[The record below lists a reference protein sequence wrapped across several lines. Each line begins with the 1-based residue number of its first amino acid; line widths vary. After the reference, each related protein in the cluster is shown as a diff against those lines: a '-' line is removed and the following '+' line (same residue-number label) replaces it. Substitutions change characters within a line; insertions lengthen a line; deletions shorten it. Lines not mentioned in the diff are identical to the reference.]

1 MPSPRP
7 GSGPWPWLTRQ
18 VLALGLVSLLTDM
31 GTEMGMPLL
40 PALITGLG
48 GGAVALGLI
57 DGLADAVAALL
68 QVFAGRRTDRTG
80 KRRPWVLFGYGFSG
94 LIRPLFGLAA
104 APWQVVAV
112 RSADR
117 VGKGLRKPSRDSLLE
132 AAAGPETRGRVF
144 GFHDAMDNAGQ
155 MLGPLLALA
164 LLAFFAGDL
173 RKMLLCAIVPVDPA
187 LVAVMR
193 TVLLCAIVPG
203 ALALLVVLAWVREE
217 GPRAQPKALVMT
229 WAPPKEILPVLIPI
243 ALFTLGNASD
253 LFLLLKVQGVGA
265 SILGLVLLW
274 SAFAAVKVLGALL
287 GGPLADR
294 LGARA
299 AISLGWAWYGIV
311 YLAFAHAGSLKA
323 MVFIFLAYGLFH
335 GFSEGPQKALV
346 GSLAPKK
353 LKATCFGWLGLTTG
367 LLALPAGLLFGG
379 LWQWKGP
386 ALAFSVGAALALGG
400 LALLW
405 LAPSVEPAGARA
417 RR

>member
-1 MPSPRP
+1 
-7 GSGPWPWLTRQ
+7 

-40 PALITGLG
+40 PALVTGLG

-57 DGLADAVAALL
+57 DGLADTVSAVL
-68 QVFAGRRTDRTG
+68 QIFAGTRADRSG
-80 KRRPWVLFGYGFSG
+80 HRRPWVLFGYGFSG
-94 LIRPLFGLAA
+94 LVRPFFGLAG

-132 AAAGPETRGRVF
+132 AAATPATRGRVF

-155 MLGPLLALA
+155 VLGPLCSVA
-164 LLAFFAGDL
+164 LLLTLFVGDP
-173 RKMLLCAIVPVDPA
+173 RKVLML
-187 LVAVMR
+187 
-193 TVLLCAIVPG
+193 AIVPG
-203 ALALLVVLAWVREE
+203 AMALLAVLFLVREE
-217 GPRAQPKALVMT
+217 GPLADRKPPQLT
-229 WAPPKEILPVLIPI
+229 WIPPVQILPALIPI

-253 LFLLLKVQGVGA
+253 LFLLLKVYSAGAPLVGLA
-265 SILGLVLLW
+265 LLW
-274 SAFAAVKVLGALL
+274 SAFAVVKVLGALL

-299 AISLGWAWYGIV
+299 AISLGWAWYGII
-311 YLAFAHAGSLKA
+311 YLAFARAGSVQA
-323 MVFIFLAYGLFH
+323 MVALFLAYGLFH

-346 GSLAPKK
+346 GALAPKN

-379 LWQWKGP
+379 LWAWQGP
-386 ALAFSVGAALALGG
+386 ALAFSAGAALALGG

-405 LAPSVEPAGARA
+405 TPWVRVSGAAGV
-417 RR
+417 

>member
-1 MPSPRP
+1 
-7 GSGPWPWLTRQ
+7 
-18 VLALGLVSLLTDM
+18 M

-40 PALITGLG
+40 PALVTGLG

-57 DGLADAVAALL
+57 DGMADTVAALL

-94 LIRPLFGLAA
+94 LMRPLFGLAA

-117 VGKGLRKPSRDSLLE
+117 VGKGLRKPSRDGLLE
-132 AAAGPETRGRVF
+132 AAATPETRGRVF

-155 MLGPLLALA
+155 MLGPLTAVA
-164 LLAFFAGDL
+164 LLALFAGDP
-173 RKMLLCAIVPVDPA
+173 RK
-187 LVAVMR
+187 
-193 TVLLCAIVPG
+193 VLLCAIVPG
-203 ALALLVVLAWVREE
+203 ALALAAVFLWVREE

-229 WAPPKEILPVLIPI
+229 WAPPKEIWPVLIPI

-253 LFLLLKVQGVGA
+253 LFLLLKVQSGGA
-265 SILGLVLLW
+265 PLWGLALLW
-274 SAFAAVKVLGALL
+274 SAFAGVKVLGALL

-294 LGARA
+294 LGPRV
-299 AISLGWAWYGIV
+299 AISLGWAWYGII
-311 YLAFAHAGSLKA
+311 YLAFARAGGLKA
-323 MVFIFLAYGLFH
+323 MVLIFLAYGLFH

-346 GSLAPKK
+346 GSLAPKS

-367 LLALPAGLLFGG
+367 ILALPAGLLFGG

-386 ALAFSVGAALALGG
+386 ALAFSAGAALALGG

-405 LAPSVEPAGARA
+405 LTPSARA
-417 RR
+417 ERPKGPALT

>member
-1 MPSPRP
+1 MARRIKTLESP
-7 GSGPWPWLTRQ
+7 GSPAPWSWLGRQ

-40 PALITGLG
+40 PALVTGLG

-57 DGLADAVAALL
+57 DGLADTVAALL
-68 QVFAGRRTDRTG
+68 QLFAGRRADRSG
-80 KRRPWVLFGYGFSG
+80 QRRPWVLFGYGFSG
-94 LIRPLFGLAA
+94 LMRPLFGLAG

-132 AAAGPETRGRVF
+132 AAATPETRGRVF

-155 MLGPLLALA
+155 VLGPLTAVA
-164 LLAFFAGDL
+164 LLALFAGDP
-173 RKMLLCAIVPVDPA
+173 RKV
-187 LVAVMR
+187 LV
-193 TVLLCAIVPG
+193 LAIVPG
-203 ALALLVVLAWVREE
+203 ALAFAAVLFLVREE
-217 GPRAQPKALVMT
+217 GPKADKK
-229 WAPPKEILPVLIPI
+229 APVLSWIPPLEILPALIPI

-253 LFLLLKVQGVGA
+253 LFLLLKVQSAGA
-265 SILGLVLLW
+265 PLWGLALLW
-274 SAFAAVKVLGALL
+274 SAFAVVKVLGALL

-299 AISLGWAWYGIV
+299 AISLGWAWYGII
-311 YLAFAHAGSLKA
+311 YLAFARAGSVRA
-323 MVFIFLAYGLFH
+323 MVALFLAYGLFH

-346 GSLAPKK
+346 GALAPKA

-379 LWQWKGP
+379 LWAWQGP
-386 ALAFSVGAALALGG
+386 ACAFSAGAALALGG

-405 LAPSVEPAGARA
+405 TPWVRSPGPEARA
-417 RR
+417 